1 MINLNNIPKEPYVD
15 VLNPDGS
22 VLIHTNDT
30 LTLDWIRSEIK
41 RQSLRGYKIKT
52 RSGKII
58 EIDEYGRYRTGQTP
72 AMEIPGDMWMIVVE
86 NLL

>member
-15 VLNPDGS
+15 VINPDGT

-30 LTLDWIRSEIK
+30 ITLDWIRSEIK
-41 RQSLRGYKIKT
+41 RQSLKGYKIKT
-52 RSGKII
+52 NSGKIV
-58 EIDEYGRYRTGQTP
+58 EINENGRYNGLQLP
-72 AMEIPGDMWMIVVE
+72 EMEIPGDVWMEVVW